1 MIIPLLL
8 CPFHLLSIK
17 VGILFFQA
25 ESISSTILSRFQV
38 AGSMVLVA
46 DPLSLLIHRP
56 SGRLISTVATYTPF
70 TSGGETTSTIL
81 TSPLSKECPP
91 VTFLDLAL
99 KSPPITCSINSGC
112 VGVFPAS
119 LPASLAA
126 SSPLPTT
133 LMVPSPPIVMGRLA
147 NCSLSMRPT
156 VLPSPFS
163 YAVASY
169 SVCSGVS

>member
-1 MIIPLLL
+1 
-8 CPFHLLSIK
+8 
-17 VGILFFQA
+17 
-25 ESISSTILSRFQV
+25 
-38 AGSMVLVA
+38 
-46 DPLSLLIHRP
+46 
-56 SGRLISTVATYTPF
+56 
-70 TSGGETTSTIL
+70 
-81 TSPLSKECPP
+81 LSKECPP

-99 KSPPITCSINSGC
+99 KSPPITCSMNSGC

-133 LMVPSPPIVMGRLA
+133 LMVPSPPPPMGRLA
-147 NCSLSMRPT
+147 NCSPSMRST

-163 YAVASY
+163 YAVASS